1 MRKVQRKEG
10 RKKSCCSIIIILI
23 QHHTPIT
30 DQCIMTQKYSWLNSL
45 HPATFPSRWLQQ
57 SSQICLLFTLGSV
70 QQYGKQWAARWRD
83 HCLDCLR
90 HRRWGHCV
98 CVGGRPEFGWCVW
111 KLELLEVVIIPFGSS
126 RFQRFKNNGKC
137 PGTSKDLDFRFCSPK
152 ILGVL
157 DLLAWSGA

>member
-1 MRKVQRKEG
+1 MENNEQRDGEIK
-10 RKKSCCSIIIILI
+10 
-23 QHHTPIT
+23 
-30 DQCIMTQKYSWLNSL
+30 
-45 HPATFPSRWLQQ
+45 
-57 SSQICLLFTLGSV
+57 
-70 QQYGKQWAARWRD
+70 D

-157 DLLAWSGA
+157 DLLA